1 MIVKSQADSIPA
13 VEISTTLAI
22 AGLHLTDG
30 YRYGDVLHL
39 ATPAPLRPQTIQEN
53 MRKLTHRRLLA
64 VLPDL
69 LAGLQVRSLTVAA
82 DTGVP

>member
-1 MIVKSQADSIPA
+1 MSVKSQEDSVPA

-39 ATPAPLRPQTIQEN
+39 ATPAPLQPQTIQEN
-53 MRKLTHRRLLA
+53 MRNFTHQRLLP
-64 VLPDL
+64 VLLGL
-69 LAGLQVRSLTVAA
+69 LVGLLVRSLTVAA
-82 DTGVP
+82 ETGVP